1 MTALTASHAVVRTT
15 GFERMLLTTAA
26 GLDRFVATRLERRGA
41 DDGPRVADD
50 GPRVARTAA
59 GDTRSD
65 ALAMGSVG
73 MLPR

>member
-1 MTALTASHAVVRTT
+1 MTALTAPRAFARTT

-26 GLDRFVATRLERRGA
+26 GIERFVGTRLERRA
-41 DDGPRVADD
+41 V
-50 GPRVARTAA
+50 VARPASAQVAA
-59 GDTRSD
+59 TEARSD

>member
-41 DDGPRVADD
+41 DDGPRVA
-50 GPRVARTAA
+50 RTAA

>member
-26 GLDRFVATRLERRGA
+26 GLDRFVATRLARRGTN
-41 DDGPRVADD
+41 DGPRA
-50 GPRVARTAA
+50 AQTAA
-59 GDTRSD
+59 GDSRSD
-65 ALAMGSVG
+65 ALAMGAVG

>member
-15 GFERMLLTTAA
+15 GFERALLTAAA
-26 GLDRFVATRLERRGA
+26 GIDRFVTARAARRAA
-41 DDGPRVADD
+41 DETPVSARVA
-50 GPRVARTAA
+50 AA
-59 GDTRSD
+59 DVSAD

>member
-1 MTALTASHAVVRTT
+1 MTALTAPRAVVRTT

-26 GLDRFVATRLERRGA
+26 GIDRFVATRLERRA
-41 DDGPRVADD
+41 AAVRPVA
-50 GPRVARTAA
+50 AQSAA
-59 GDTRSD
+59 GEARSD

>member
-26 GLDRFVATRLERRGA
+26 GLDRFVATRLERRGTTE
-41 DDGPRVADD
+41 GPRA
-50 GPRVARTAA
+50 AQTAA
-59 GDTRSD
+59 GEIRSD
-65 ALAMGSVG
+65 ALAMGAVG